1 MLEFLS
7 NLSYWHWAVL
17 GIAFIAC
24 ESMFPAALLFLWPG
38 IAALLI
44 AVVVMLVPHLDPIY
58 QVGIWLIT
66 SLAFTLQ
73 WIDYRKANPP
83 KATVRQTP
91 RSQWQDYVGRQFT
104 LHRAIINGRGEIQIE
119 DETFAVYA
127 IDDYPAGTLVKVTR
141 VEGKALRVQQVLL

>member
-1 MLEFLS
+1 MLDFLS
-7 NLSYWHWAVL
+7 DLTYWHWIIL
-17 GIAFIAC
+17 GIVFIAS
-24 ESMFPAALLFLWPG
+24 ESLMPAALLFLWPG
-38 IAALLI
+38 IAAMMI
-44 AVVVMLVPHLDPIY
+44 AVIVTLVPYLDPIY
-58 QVGIWLIT
+58 QVGLWLIT

-83 KATVRQTP
+83 KTAARQTP

-104 LHRAIINGRGEIQIE
+104 LRRAIINGRGEIQIE
-119 DETFAVYA
+119 EEIFPVYA